1 MTVDT
6 KEVVTT
12 IAYMIGVRMSA
23 LTVSYG
29 ECSELIEKLQA
40 DKDATTIRYLCKL
53 RTVLMQKFK
62 KTDDLMRYQLKNLHN
77 IEWYDKD
84 NIKQLEKWGFTI
96 IQANCR
102 SEKYMQDLTRLINE
116 NIDKCSHLFY
126 DWLNWEYIRD
136 LFFVPKYNK
145 NGVMKVEF
153 NKYMANIEHYP
164 FQMYIHWQP
173 AEVGSIIYSDRKFL
187 KIIYGQHNDSF
198 TDYTKYRDADD
209 ETRNN
214 IYNFIDSTEK
224 TAIAVDCENSD
235 PYKLYSVLK
244 GLNQEELT
252 KIEKITLYDDPNT
265 TAGWDWLSKFTQIPV
280 EHIEID
286 RVTDRKSL
294 VDVRM
299 TASVVTDFYRDGI
312 TSFIIVSSDSDFW
325 GLIESLPKAKF
336 LVMYEY
342 EKCGTAIKN
351 ALAQHG
357 IYYCAIDD
365 FCTAGTEELK
375 RAVLFAELEK
385 HLPSLIGENPLEL
398 THKIYEATKVTATMK
413 EMENFCNRYVKTLRL
428 KVNSE
433 GKFVIEIQ
441 TI

>member
-29 ECSELIEKLQA
+29 ECSELIEKLRA
-40 DKDATTIRYLCKL
+40 DRDATTIRYLCKL

-62 KTDDLMRYQLKNLHN
+62 KTDDLMRYQLKNLYN
-77 IEWYDKD
+77 IEWYDHD

-96 IQANCR
+96 IQANYR
-102 SEKYMQDLTRLINE
+102 SDKYMQDLTRLINE

-145 NGVMKVEF
+145 NDVMKDEF

-173 AEVGSIIYSDRKFL
+173 ADVGSIVYSDRKFL

-198 TDYTKYRDADD
+198 TDFTKYKDADD

-214 IYNFIDSTEK
+214 IYEFIESSEK
-224 TAIAVDCENSD
+224 TAIAVDCENSN
-235 PYKLYSVLK
+235 PFKLYSVLK
-244 GLNQEELT
+244 GLNQVELA

-294 VDVRM
+294 VDLRM
-299 TASVVTDFYRDGI
+299 TASVVTNFYRDGI

-325 GLIESLPKAKF
+325 GLIESLPKAHF

-342 EKCGTAIKN
+342 EKCGTSIKN
-351 ALAQHG
+351 ALTQHG

-365 FCTAGTEELK
+365 FCSAATEDMK

-385 HLPSLIGENPLEL
+385 HLPTIYGESPLEL
-398 THKIYEATKVTATMK
+398 TQKIYEDTRVTATKK

-433 GKFVIEIQ
+433 GKFVIDIQ
-441 TI
+441 K